1 MASACPSE
9 PQDLFAFKRPILL
22 GSSKEGFY
30 GAPAFPPA
38 AGECLLTKPQGHL
51 SLNGQSFSIKARAR
65 KSPSAAQT
73 HPSQVETNRTCP
85 PKTLSF
91 CTHHTQT
98 KPQKQ
103 ISDVTP
109 QSTRGTIVMKEVQVF
124 TGELPAW
131 FGFPPKR
138 TCFMLCRISKAL
150 LSSSSPWPLT
160 YMEQTATVSVSQAK
174 LKCNA

>member
-9 PQDLFAFKRPILL
+9 PQDILAFKCPILL

-51 SLNGQSFSIKARAR
+51 SLNGQSFSIEARPR
-65 KSPSAAQT
+65 KSPSTAQT
-73 HPSQVETNRTCP
+73 HPSQVETDTTCP
-85 PKTLSF
+85 PKILSF

-103 ISDVTP
+103 INDVTP
-109 QSTRGTIVMKEVQVF
+109 RASRRTIVMKEVQVF
-124 TGELPAW
+124 SAELPTW
-131 FGFPPKR
+131 FGLPPKR
-138 TCFMLCRISKAL
+138 TRFMLCRISKAL
-150 LSSSSPWPLT
+150 LSSSSPWPAPT
-160 YMEQTATVSVSQAK
+160 
-174 LKCNA
+174 